1 MRKFIIFALSLGLSI
16 FISCS
21 GDKILARYHIKLE
34 SAALDKYEINP
45 NGPFLQKN
53 RPASPYYEKIKKLP
67 DADTIIST
75 HTVCLQRK
83 QNSYQRLA
91 ESPERRKEFF
101 SRSEQKF
108 SDWQEKYTLDS
119 LDCIVSIC
127 YLQDSCG
134 SRYMV
139 FDQNNDKDLSNDAR
153 VEFQTR
159 MIEHPYLDERVQI
172 NYIDGRVE
180 CEYYDG
186 NKIQT
191 GKHWIRILEAP
202 GQKGVFF
209 HYSRNGEFGHIM
221 LENKKYIL
229 GIIKAGSGIEN
240 IKKDFLWIDTNQNN
254 RLDMKEDQF
263 EQMYLPFTFRKKPYI
278 VEELDRLGKS
288 ITLAACNPDSIPP
301 VAEGLPAPEFSAFGV
316 DSQIIKITD
325 FSGRYVVFDIWSCN
339 RGYSLDKQLYN
350 EFRED
355 AEVKIISYGQYRKRP
370 GATIDWTHIDE
381 ASQPSIREL
390 YQVGGSHTTFLI
402 SPRGHVL
409 HKLVDGKKDEI
420 VRLIRDHNS

>member
-1 MRKFIIFALSLGLSI
+1 MRNFIIIALSLSLSI

-34 SAALDKYEINP
+34 TESLDKYGINP
-45 NGPFLQKN
+45 GGPFLQKN
-53 RPASPYYEKIKKLP
+53 RPGSHYYEKIKKLP

-83 QNSYQRLA
+83 QNSYQSLA
-91 ESPERRKEFF
+91 ENPVKRKEFF

-127 YLQDSCG
+127 YLQDSSG

-139 FDQNNDKDLSNDAR
+139 FDQNNDEDLSNDVR
-153 VEFQTR
+153 VAFQSR
-159 MIEHPYLDERVQI
+159 MIKHPYLDERVQI
-172 NYIDGRVE
+172 NYSDSRVE

-186 NKIQT
+186 KSIRT
-191 GKHWIRILEAP
+191 GEHWIRILEAP

-209 HYSRNGEFGHIM
+209 HYSRNGKFGHIK

-229 GIIKAGSGIEN
+229 GIIKSGSGVEN
-240 IKKDFLWIDTNQNN
+240 LKKDFLWIDTNKNN
-254 RLDMKEDQF
+254 KLDVGQDQF
-263 EQMYLPFTFRKKPYI
+263 EQMYLPFTFRKKSYV
-278 VEELDRLGKS
+278 VEELDRWGES

-301 VAEGLPAPEFSAFGV
+301 VAEGLPAPDFSAFDQ
-316 DSQIIKITD
+316 DSQKIKITD
-325 FSGRYVVFDIWSCN
+325 FSGSYVVFDIWSCN
-339 RGYSLDKQLYN
+339 RGYSLDKQLSN
-350 EFRED
+350 EFQD
-355 AEVKIISYGQYRKRP
+355 DEVKIISFGEYRNRP
-370 GATIDWTHIDE
+370 GITIDWTHIDE
-381 ASQPSIREL
+381 ASHPSIREL

-402 SPRGHVL
+402 SPGGIVL
-409 HKLVDGKKDEI
+409 HKLVDGQKDEI
-420 VRLIRDHNS
+420 VRLMREHKS